1 LVASFAFAVLATDGP
16 ARRARF
22 ETPHGA
28 VDTPVFMPCGTRAAI
43 KGLPAEDVARAG
55 TQILLA
61 NTYHLLQ
68 RPGPGVIAALGGI
81 HRFMAWDRPVLTDSG
96 GFQVWSL
103 GERRRLDADGVT
115 FRSEIDG
122 DEVRLTPESCVAA
135 QERIGA
141 DVIMP
146 LDHCLEYPATR
157 DDAAAAVRTTID
169 WARKSVAAKTR
180 ADQALFPIVQ
190 GGMHADLRL
199 ECAQA
204 LVELGMP
211 GHALGGFSVGEPRE
225 VAAPVLAAAA
235 AALPADRPRY
245 LMGVGTPRDFLDA
258 VAAGVDMMDCVL
270 PTRNARHALA
280 LTWRGPLRL
289 RNARHATD
297 PAPLDPDC
305 PCATCA
311 RHSRAYL
318 RHLFQVGETL
328 GGTLLTIHNLAF
340 MADLGRATRAAIEE
354 GRFAAFR
361 AGALARLEE
370 TASE

>member
-1 LVASFAFAVLATDGP
+1 MVAAFSFAVLATDGP

-22 ETPHGA
+22 TTPHGG
-28 VDTPVFMPCGTRAAI
+28 VETPVFMPCGTRAAI

-68 RPGPGVIAALGGI
+68 RPGPGVIASLGGI

-103 GERRRLDADGVT
+103 GERRRIDADGVT

-122 DEVRLTPESCVAA
+122 SEVRLTPASCVDA
-135 QERIGA
+135 QEKIGA
-141 DVIMP
+141 DVVMP

-157 DDAAAAVRTTID
+157 DDAATSVRTTIE
-169 WARKSVAAKTR
+169 WVRRSVAAKTR

-190 GGMHADLRL
+190 GGMHIDLRL
-199 ECAQA
+199 ECAQE

-225 VAAPVLAAAA
+225 VAEPVLAVTA

-258 VAAGVDMMDCVL
+258 VALGVDMMDCVL

-305 PCATCA
+305 RCATCA

-340 MADLGRATRAAIEE
+340 MADLGRATRSAIEE

-361 AGALARLEE
+361 AAALARLEE
-370 TASE
+370 TATE